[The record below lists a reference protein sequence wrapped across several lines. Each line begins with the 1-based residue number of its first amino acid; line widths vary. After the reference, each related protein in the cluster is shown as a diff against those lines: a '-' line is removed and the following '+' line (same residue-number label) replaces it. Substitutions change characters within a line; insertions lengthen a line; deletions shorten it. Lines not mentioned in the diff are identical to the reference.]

1 MKIIKENNRQ
11 VRCDD
16 CRTLLEYDS
25 SDIYNGYITCP
36 CCGYGIFVD
45 DFTTSFPC
53 DYHLNDGLDIKD
65 EAIDIYVKE
74 GIEFLRNH
82 EEACHYYIGT
92 GNTIICIFR
101 NDELEE
107 FNVFVCKDYYST
119 EIEY

>member
-1 MKIIKENNRQ
+1 MKIIKEDNKQ
-11 VRCDD
+11 IRCDD

-25 SDIYNGYITCP
+25 SDVHQGYITCP
-36 CCGYGIFVD
+36 WCGYGIYVGNFI
-45 DFTTSFPC
+45 SFPK
-53 DYHLNDGLDIKD
+53 DYRLNNGADIGN
-65 EAIDIYVKE
+65 ERINTYVKE

-82 EEACHYYIGT
+82 QEAEHYYIGT

-107 FNVFVCKDYYST
+107 FNVYVCKIYYST